1 MIKFLNIYKQDLNI
15 QNKNI
20 NDIKRI
26 ISKNNFIL
34 GEEVN
39 EFEKKFSKYTGA
51 KYAVG
56 VANGTDALT
65 IALKI

>member
-26 ISKNNFIL
+26 IFKNNFIL
-34 GEEVN
+34 GEKLMN
-39 EFEKKFSKYTGA
+39 LKKFSKHTGA
-51 KYAVG
+51 KHAVG